1 MRKPSLIQSFKNAF
15 NGFWVILKNER
26 NFQIE
31 FCALIINI
39 FLIFFFQLSNLEAA
53 IILLT
58 CFAVLTLE
66 IFNTAIEKICDFIH
80 PEFDK
85 RIGLIKDF
93 AAAAVVLIA
102 IISVVIG
109 ILVYWK
115 YILEFIH

>member
-1 MRKPSLIQSFKNAF
+1 MRKPSLFKSFKNAF

-31 FCALIINI
+31 FCALLINI
-39 FLIFFFQLSNLEAA
+39 FLIFFFQLSNIETT

-58 CFAVLTLE
+58 CFSVLALE
-66 IFNTAIEKICDFIH
+66 IINTAIEKICDFIH

-93 AAAAVVLIA
+93 AAAAVVLMAIA
-102 IISVVIG
+102 SVVVG
-109 ILVYWK
+109 ILIYWK
-115 YILEFIH
+115 YILKFIL